1 MIEMSLRIELN
12 LDELEREEEQ
22 KKIELLENK
31 IHELELLESIAKNEL
46 IKARDIKKNKIY
58 EHYNLV
64 NDEISF

>member
-1 MIEMSLRIELN
+1 MSLRIELN
-12 LDELEREEEQ
+12 LDEIEREEEQ

>member
-1 MIEMSLRIELN
+1 MSLRIELN
-12 LDELEREEEQ
+12 LDEIEREEEQ

-46 IKARDIKKNKIY
+46 AKAREIKKNKIY